1 MKIQTKK
8 EKRVR
13 RQGRI
18 RAKIS
23 GTETRPRLAVFKSN
37 RFTTLQVIDDTKGM
51 TLVAGTT
58 KGMKKGTAKEKA
70 AELGETVAKAALAK
84 KITTV
89 VFDRGGFAY
98 TGVIQEVADGARKGG
113 LTF

>member
-1 MKIQTKK
+1 MKAPTKK

-23 GTETRPRLAVFKSN
+23 GTSVRPRLAVFKSN

-70 AELGETVAKAALAK
+70 FELGEIVAKTSLTK
-84 KITTV
+84 KITAV

-98 TGVIQEVADGARKGG
+98 TGVIKEVADGARKGG
-113 LTF
+113 LKF

>member
-1 MKIQTKK
+1 MKVTSKK

-23 GTETRPRLAVFKSN
+23 GTPARPRLSVFKSN
-37 RFTTLQVIDDTKGM
+37 RFTTLQVIDDTQGM

-58 KGMKKGTAKEKA
+58 KGIKKGTAKEKA
-70 AELGETVAKAALAK
+70 FELGEIVAKTALTK

-98 TGVIQEVADGARKGG
+98 TGVIEQVAEGARKGG
-113 LTF
+113 LKF